1 MSAAAIYPRLF
12 AKLFRSPLMIHAQV
26 RQSFEQ
32 TLLTRMFGQEWAEG
46 KGWNDRNNF
55 EGVNARADG
64 SAQKRSTLGAPHS
77 GAYERDFEDAA
88 DWSKARDEFKARMR
102 IENIYRK
109 VGKVAVIKV
118 EGVIDKRISQFDM
131 DCYGGCDLSDVDIAL
146 GDAAADTSLKKV
158 MLYVNS
164 PGGSV
169 TGTPETAARVAALAK
184 IKRVEAFVDVMACSA
199 GYYIASQ
206 ANKIIAAPSAII
218 GSIGVY
224 MAVIDATR
232 AMELEGI
239 AVQMISSGKYKGMG
253 APWKPLSDE
262 ERNMLQ
268 AQCDSIYAAF
278 KGSVSAS
285 RPKVKDSTMQGQWFD
300 GEQADDLQLVDEL
313 TLDTPDERVSK
324 MLV

>member
-12 AKLFRSPLMIHAQV
+12 AKMFASPLMMHAPV
-26 RQSFEQ
+26 RATFERE
-32 TLLTRMFGQEWAEG
+32 LIAHIEG
-46 KGWNDRNNF
+46 KRTMHVAPQAMSEGERKWRQGRVF
-55 EGVNARADG
+55 ERVG
-64 SAQKRSTLGAPHS
+64 S
-77 GAYERDFEDAA
+77 
-88 DWSKARDEFKARMR
+88 
-102 IENIYRK
+102 
-109 VGKVAVIKV
+109 VGIISID
-118 EGVIDKRISQFDM
+118 GVIDKRVSAFDL
-131 DCYGGCDLSDVDIAL
+131 DCYGGVDLADVDQAL
-146 GDAAADTSLKKV
+146 SQAASDPSIKKA

-184 IKRVEAFVDVMACSA
+184 VKKVHAFVDVMACSA

-206 ANKIIAAPSAII
+206 ASKIIASPSAVI

-239 AVQMISSGKYKGMG
+239 AVQMISSGKFKGMG

-278 KGSVSAS
+278 KGAVTST

-300 GEQADDLQLVDEL
+300 GEQADDLHLVDEL
-313 TLDTPDERVSK
+313 TLDTPDERVAK
-324 MLV
+324 MLA